1 VTGLLD
7 PGPMAS
13 PPHAPGVKITR
24 EVELRTR
31 TTAFEL
37 SVQLGRRFEVSQES
51 LMHPDGE
58 RRLEALLEREL
69 SVLQAHAIGG
79 LGLEAWRDEHERELE
94 AKAKRERLELVRAL
108 YAAAR
113 NATSLEA
120 VQLLLADELE
130 AQR

>member
-1 VTGLLD
+1 MSGLRGLGAM
-7 PGPMAS
+7 PS
-13 PPHAPGVKITR
+13 LRRAPGVKIER
-24 EVELRTR
+24 EVDPATR
-31 TTAFEL
+31 TTAFHL
-37 SVQLGRRFEVSQES
+37 SMQLGCRVEIAQEV
-51 LMHPDGE
+51 LIRDDAE
-58 RRLEALLEREL
+58 RRVEGILEHEL

-108 YAAAR
+108 YTAAR